1 MITIQA
7 TGPFAAEA
15 ERDIAN
21 FLQHGP
27 IDQFIASVSVDQFIT
42 SVSVGP
48 ILVTVESEDDLTKF
62 WI

>member
-27 IDQFIASVSVDQFIT
+27 IDQFIT

-48 ILVTVESEDDLTKF
+48 ILVTVESEDNLTKF

>member
-15 ERDIAN
+15 ERDIAS
-21 FLQHGP
+21 FLQYG
-27 IDQFIASVSVDQFIT
+27 STDQFIT

-48 ILVTVESEDDLTKF
+48 ILVTVESEDELTKF